1 MNLRTIPEKRRE
13 TLCFFLAML
22 CSFCTDLHL
31 IVGMNVYSR
40 IVPVTSGIQIAAAA
54 VFLVLA
60 FRKPLS
66 GTARWHLIYGITLVC
81 WVMVTKY
88 FHALFG
94 EPKEYVGF
102 LLSRYLVLLPYAA
115 LCRDE
120 ARCRGL
126 KGAGVLTLL
135 VCGWMCVWSVLLLL
149 DLVPA
154 GMQPY
159 VNWSGARMNTLWNPI
174 IFAVILFMGIALCIA
189 GCFLVKKNW
198 QKGALLLF
206 ALVQFGFISLT
217 HSRTVILMICVF
229 AVGAPFLTL
238 GQGSVKK
245 RLFWGAMGI
254 VMAAALFFVS
264 DALYEANN
272 QRLIRQMEASGV
284 EFRLNDQG
292 VITDG
297 VTNQG
302 SLKEDAGSLNGRTE
316 TWKKILTAFRESREL
331 QIFGTSQFRKNIRKD
346 IAHAHNSWLDM
357 LVSLGI
363 PGLLLSLV
371 LTAEILI
378 ALARTFLFCRGKAQ
392 LVVALWVLC
401 MLPIGLM
408 EPFLFH
414 TNHLGDLFILASG
427 YLWGW
432 STKR

>member
-1 MNLRTIPEKRRE
+1 MNLRTISPEPRE
-13 TLCFFLAML
+13 KLCFYLAML
-22 CSFCTDLHL
+22 CTFCTDLHL
-31 IVGMNVYSR
+31 MVGMNVYSR
-40 IVPVTSGIQIAAAA
+40 ILPVTSGIQIAATA
-54 VFLVLA
+54 VFLALA
-60 FRKPLS
+60 FRRSLS
-66 GTARWHLIYGITLVC
+66 GTAKWHLVYGIGLIC
-81 WVMVTKY
+81 WVMVTKH

-120 ARCRGL
+120 ERCAGL
-126 KGAGVLTLL
+126 KGAGILTLL
-135 VCGWMCVWSVLLLL
+135 VCGWMCLWSLLLLL

-174 IFAVILFMGIALCIA
+174 IFAVILFMGLALSIA
-189 GCFLVKKNW
+189 GCFLAKKPW

-206 ALVQFGFISLT
+206 ALVQFFFISLT
-217 HSRTVILMICVF
+217 HSRTVLLMICAF
-229 AVGAPFLTL
+229 AVGVFFLAL
-238 GQGSVKK
+238 GQGGVKK
-245 RLFWGAMGI
+245 RMFWGLVGLL
-254 VMAAALFFVS
+254 AAIALLFAS

-272 QRLIRQMEASGV
+272 RRLIRQMESQGV

-316 TWKKILTAFRESREL
+316 TWKKILSAFRQSREL

-346 IAHAHNSWLDM
+346 ISHAHNSWLDM

-363 PGLLLSLV
+363 PGLVLSLV

-378 ALARTFLFCRGKAQ
+378 ALARTFLFCKNKAR

-401 MLPIGLM
+401 MLPIGFM

-427 YLWGW
+427 YLWSWGRK
-432 STKR
+432 S